1 MDKRNFA
8 SMIVKYWYLIE
19 FLGQSDFPV
28 QSREGRELC
37 KKAANGEARLKQ
49 LTVYHILSAQADTN
63 AKDKG
68 SIPIGP
74 YTALQN
80 DAHVYSSYGVLSD
93 EIHICLGKM

>member
-49 LTVYHILSAQADTN
+49 LTVYHLS
-63 AKDKG
+63 
-68 SIPIGP
+68 
-74 YTALQN
+74 L
-80 DAHVYSSYGVLSD
+80 
-93 EIHICLGKM
+93 IHIYFPIYFGNLSETDIDMLFVMRTVFQMLFTVPAVILKRYTV